1 MILVKK
7 RWRNKIFDAFIIEII
22 ILCGIIKKVNGE
34 LTEMNTLYS
43 FASTAIRKK
52 CKTLQNKIQISF
64 CTEINTNLVKRH

>member
-7 RWRNKIFDAFIIEII
+7 RWRNKIFDAFII
-22 ILCGIIKKVNGE
+22 KKVNGE
-34 LTEMNTLYS
+34 LTGMNTLYS
-43 FASTAIRKK
+43 FALTAIRKK

>member
-7 RWRNKIFDAFIIEII
+7 RWRNKIFDAFII
-22 ILCGIIKKVNGE
+22 KKVNGE
-34 LTEMNTLYS
+34 LTDMNTLYS
-43 FASTAIRKK
+43 FALTAIRKK